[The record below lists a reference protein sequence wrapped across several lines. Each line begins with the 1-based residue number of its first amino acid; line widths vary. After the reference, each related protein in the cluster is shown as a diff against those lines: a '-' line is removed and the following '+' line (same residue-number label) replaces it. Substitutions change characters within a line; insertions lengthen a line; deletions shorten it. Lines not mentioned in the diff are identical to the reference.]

1 MDWTRPLTLK
11 EQQQIMAEVRE
22 KNRRDRLDRD
32 EYVFEQGKAE
42 GMEKGKVAGIAEGME
57 KERQAM
63 VLSMLKAKADI
74 VFISNITGLSTD
86 EINKLKNG
94 K

>member
-32 EYVFEQGKAE
+32 EYVFKQGKAE
-42 GMEKGKVAGIAEGME
+42 GKVAGIAEGMHQAYNLN
-57 KERQAM
+57 RQTEYNYKCQIKNFYPFYSFAQ
-63 VLSMLKAKADI
+63 SQTLKPGSAFS
-74 VFISNITGLSTD
+74 V
-86 EINKLKNG
+86 
-94 K
+94 